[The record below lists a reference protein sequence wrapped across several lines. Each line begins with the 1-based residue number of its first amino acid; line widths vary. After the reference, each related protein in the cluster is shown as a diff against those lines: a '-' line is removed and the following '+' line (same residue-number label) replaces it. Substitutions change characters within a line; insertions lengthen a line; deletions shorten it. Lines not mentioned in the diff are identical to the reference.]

1 MYTKKKEFRISEEI
15 ERLLIAR
22 STELNMSSSE
32 YIRQLI
38 KADFTQKTLN
48 TITDFREDLKTTI
61 KELNSIG
68 NNLNQ
73 VARYTNKDKILTQ
86 ENEIKIIETVEKL
99 VDIIKKIS

>member
-1 MYTKKKEFRISEEI
+1 MYTKKKEFRIDEEI

-22 STELNMSSSE
+22 STELNMTSSE

-38 KADFTQKTLN
+38 KADFTEKTLN
-48 TITDFREDLKTTI
+48 SIIDFREDLKTTI

-73 VARYTNKDKILTQ
+73 IARVLNKNKKITN
-86 ENEIKIIETVEKL
+86 ENQMQVVNLVQKL
-99 VDIIKKIS
+99 KNIIKKI